1 MHTSIVKRKL
11 QTDEVLIC
19 VKANLNDPAVVELFG
34 YLGFDCIWLDMEHT
48 PINWQSIANQIRAAK
63 MTGMDSMVRIAK
75 GCYSDFIRPLEA
87 DATGLMVPH
96 IMSQEELKA
105 VVRSVWFHP
114 KGLRPMD
121 SGNYDGP
128 FCMQPIDQYI
138 KYCNEQKFLLIQ
150 IEDRE
155 AVDAMEEI
163 VTIDGVDVFF
173 IGPADLSHSYGA
185 PGDFSHPDVRKAIQK
200 LADLCE
206 KYGRNWGIPAS
217 LKTSAEYREMGA
229 RFLTIGSDV
238 SSLRESFKSVRE
250 ALMEQN
256 FSLRESLY

>member
-1 MHTSIVKRKL
+1 
-11 QTDEVLIC
+11 
-19 VKANLNDPAVVELFG
+19 
-34 YLGFDCIWLDMEHT
+34 
-48 PINWQSIANQIRAAK
+48 
-63 MTGMDSMVRIAK
+63 MVRIAK

-200 LADLCE
+200 LADLCG

-217 LKTSAEYREMGA
+217 LKTAAEYREMGA

>member
-1 MHTSIVKRKL
+1 MHASIVKKKL
-11 QTDEVLIC
+11 RSDEPVIC

-48 PINWQSIANQIRAAK
+48 PVDWQSIANQIRAAK
-63 MTGMDSMVRIAK
+63 MTGMDSMVRVAK
-75 GCYSDFIRPLEA
+75 GCYSDLIRPLEA

-96 IMSQEELKA
+96 IMSPEELKT
-105 VVRSVWFHP
+105 VVRTVWFHP
-114 KGLRPMD
+114 KGLRPLD

-128 FCMQPIDQYI
+128 FCMQPVDDYI
-138 KYCNEQKFLLIQ
+138 KYCNEQKFLLVQ

-155 AVDAMEEI
+155 AVDMMEEI
-163 VTIDGVDVFF
+163 VSIDGVDIFF
-173 IGPADLSHSYGA
+173 IGPADLSHSYGS
-185 PGDFSHPDVRKAIQK
+185 PGNFDLPEVKKAVRK

-206 KYGRNWGIPAS
+206 KYDRNWGLPAP
-217 LKTSAEYREMGA
+217 SAKMIEYREMGA

-238 SSLRESFKSVRE
+238 GFLRDSFKEIRE
-250 ALMEQN
+250 TILGYG

>member
-1 MHTSIVKRKL
+1 
-11 QTDEVLIC
+11 
-19 VKANLNDPAVVELFG
+19 
-34 YLGFDCIWLDMEHT
+34 
-48 PINWQSIANQIRAAK
+48 
-63 MTGMDSMVRIAK
+63 MDSMVRVAK

-87 DATGLMVPH
+87 DATGIMVPH
-96 IMSQEELKA
+96 IMSREELKA
-105 VVRSVWFHP
+105 VVKSVWFHP
-114 KGLRPMD
+114 KGLRPID

-138 KYCNEQKFLLIQ
+138 KYCNEQKFLLVQ

-155 AVDAMEEI
+155 AVDVMEEI
-163 VTIDGVDVFF
+163 VATDGVDIFF

-185 PGDFSHPDVRKAIQK
+185 PGNFDHTDVKKAVQK

-206 KYGRNWGIPAS
+206 KYHRNWGIPAS
-217 LKTSAEYREMGA
+217 PNNVDRYREMGA

-250 ALMEQN
+250 SLMEKN

>member
-1 MHTSIVKRKL
+1 MHTSVVKKKL
-11 QTDEVLIC
+11 QSDETAIC

-63 MTGMDSMVRIAK
+63 MTGMDSMVRVAK
-75 GCYSDFIRPLEA
+75 GCYSDLIRPLEA

-96 IMSQEELKA
+96 IMGPEELKS
-105 VVRSVWFHP
+105 VVKTVWFHP
-114 KGLRPMD
+114 KGLRPLD

-128 FCMQPIDQYI
+128 FCMRTTEEYI
-138 KYCNEQKFLLIQ
+138 KYSNEQKFLLVQ

-155 AVDAMEEI
+155 AVDMMEEI
-163 VTIDGVDVFF
+163 VSVDGVDVFF

-185 PGDFSHPDVRKAIQK
+185 PGNFDLPQVKNAICK
-200 LADLCE
+200 LANLCE
-206 KYGRNWGIPAS
+206 KYGRNWGLPAS
-217 LKTSAEYREMGA
+217 LGKMAEYREMGA

-238 SSLRESFKSVRE
+238 GFLRDSFRKMSEDILELGFRLRESI
-250 ALMEQN
+250 
-256 FSLRESLY
+256 Y